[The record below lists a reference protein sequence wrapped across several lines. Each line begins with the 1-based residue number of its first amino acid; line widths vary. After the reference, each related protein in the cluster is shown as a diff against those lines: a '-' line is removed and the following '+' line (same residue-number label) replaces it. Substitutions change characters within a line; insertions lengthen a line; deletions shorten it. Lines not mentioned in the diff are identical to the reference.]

1 MLPSTSESRRFPSAD
16 VNKSRTFPS
25 GRSSQHISR
34 GPVQRLT
41 HNAFQPTHS
50 HTANTTTTN
59 VLMDSIISSSR
70 AAYSNSL
77 LPEAA
82 EASPEQEDGASFD
95 RRPSETTSASSPE
108 TEEVGNDVTT
118 TTSSSVA
125 SNAPSLLTSSS
136 SVTQVLA
143 LPTSTSMSQGI
154 STTIH
159 ARDETSPKMTKS
171 ELLGILDQALEVSA
185 PLSASAPSLR
195 DVVADPSMMNSTR
208 DRLLQALQ
216 RLHAAEGRQE
226 VFPVTAQNFQA

>member
-1 MLPSTSESRRFPSAD
+1 
-16 VNKSRTFPS
+16 
-25 GRSSQHISR
+25 
-34 GPVQRLT
+34 
-41 HNAFQPTHS
+41 
-50 HTANTTTTN
+50 
-59 VLMDSIISSSR
+59 MDSNVSYSGGISCLPR
-70 AAYSNSL
+70 SL
-77 LPEAA
+77 RRVEPPAPE
-82 EASPEQEDGASFD
+82 D

-154 STTIH
+154 SATTH

-185 PLSASAPSLR
+185 PLSAAAPSLR

-208 DRLLQALQ
+208 DRLLQAGTATSPRRRRKTESFSCHCSELPSVS
-216 RLHAAEGRQE
+216 RLD
-226 VFPVTAQNFQA
+226 